1 MKRGLDTMVAAQF
14 EIVYGLSGKK
24 EDKKASMYP
33 GLGAVLLDKGATG
46 ERFAAA
52 AQRGYGPGYAKE
64 FPSWYAG
71 IRSLLAR
78 VLEPVAQGLDADAA
92 AWAAQSVK
100 SLPTVR

>member
-14 EIVYGLSGKK
+14 EIVYGLSEKTA
-24 EDKKASMYP
+24 DKKVAMFP
-33 GLGAVLLDKGATG
+33 ALGAVLLDQSATG

-64 FPSWYAG
+64 FPAWYAG

-78 VLEPVAQGLDADAA
+78 VLEPVAKSLDADAA
-92 AWAAQSVK
+92 TWAARSVK
-100 SLPTVR
+100 ALPAVR